1 MKLRLV
7 RERGGDETTL
17 GNLYMDGIWFCH
29 TLEDQDRRLEA
40 GGVKVRGKTAIPL
53 GTYSVVIDFS
63 NRFQKL
69 MMHVLDVPQFAGIRI
84 HAGNTHLN
92 TEGCILLGEDVDR
105 DVLVH
110 SRIAVNRL
118 QHEVAQALDRAEAVN
133 LTVERE

>member
-7 RERGGDETTL
+7 RENSGDETTL
-17 GNLYMDGIWFCH
+17 GDLFMDGIWFCK
-29 TLEDQDRRLEA
+29 TLEDRDRRLEA
-40 GGVKVRGKTAIPL
+40 GGVKVPRETAIPL
-53 GTYSVVIDFS
+53 GTYPVIIDFS

-133 LTVERE
+133 LTIERE

>member
-7 RERGGDETTL
+7 RENSGDETTL
-17 GNLYMDGIWFCH
+17 GDLFMDGIWFCK
-29 TLEDQDRRLEA
+29 TLEDRDRRLEA
-40 GGVKVRGKTAIPL
+40 GGVKVPRETAIPL
-53 GTYSVVIDFS
+53 GTYPVIIDFS

-110 SRIAVNRL
+110 SRVAVNRL

>member
-133 LTVERE
+133 LTIERE

>member
-7 RERGGDETTL
+7 RESGTNETTL

-29 TLEDQDRRLEA
+29 TLEDRDRRLES
-40 GGVKVRGKTAIPL
+40 GGVKVKGQTAIPL
-53 GTYSVVIDFS
+53 GTYPVIIDFS

-69 MMHVLDVPQFAGIRI
+69 MMHVLNVPQFEGIRI
-84 HAGNTHLN
+84 HAGNTTAD

-110 SRIAVNRL
+110 SRVAVVRL

-133 LTVERE
+133 LSVERE

>member
-7 RERGGDETTL
+7 RENSGDETTL
-17 GNLYMDGIWFCH
+17 GDLFMDGIWFCK
-29 TLEDQDRRLEA
+29 TLEDRDRRLEA
-40 GGVKVRGKTAIPL
+40 GGVKVPRETAIPL
-53 GTYSVVIDFS
+53 GTYPVIIDFS

-69 MMHVLDVPQFAGIRI
+69 MMHVLDVPQFEGIRI
-84 HAGNTHLN
+84 HAGNTIFD

-110 SRIAVNRL
+110 SRVAVNRL

>member
-7 RERGGDETTL
+7 RENSGDETTL
-17 GNLYMDGIWFCH
+17 GDLFMDGIWFCK
-29 TLEDQDRRLEA
+29 TLEDRDRRLEA
-40 GGVKVRGKTAIPL
+40 GGVKVPRETAIPL
-53 GTYSVVIDFS
+53 GTYPVIIDFS

-110 SRIAVNRL
+110 SRVAVNRL

-133 LTVERE
+133 LTIERE